1 MKGWTSLPGFRRGQW
16 SRFFLAACKSTGP
29 LDTLILGFWPPE
41 LWDSK
46 FLLFEPHTSRGSPWK
61 RTRLLQK
68 LLLLQE
74 LACGHVHAQLCL
86 TLYGP
91 VGAKPPGSSVHG
103 ISQARVPACT
113 AVSSSRASSQPWDW
127 TCVSG
132 VSCMGRWILYYVPC
146 GDPPLEGQAFGKP
159 CKVSHPVCSGTWA
172 FWAWVWLLPS
182 FPDSLTGQLLS
193 SGISCLGGGPI
204 GRVPKRRLKSIYLPS
219 VSVYSSLARFLH
231 IRYWGYR

>member
-1 MKGWTSLPGFRRGQW
+1 MPLQVKGWTSLPGFRRGQW

-146 GDPPLEGQAFGKP
+146 GDPPPWRSGLWKALQS
-159 CKVSHPVCSGTWA
+159 VSSCL
-172 FWAWVWLLPS
+172 FWNMS
-182 FPDSLTGQLLS
+182 FLGLSLTSSIISWFPLRTAPVFGDLLS
-193 SGISCLGGGPI
+193 GWWP
-204 GRVPKRRLKSIYLPS
+204 
-219 VSVYSSLARFLH
+219 
-231 IRYWGYR
+231 YW